1 MEVTPVIEADRFTEE
16 VTTEPVIV
24 SLTSVTGVDA
34 ISKDVNKDVN
44 KDASISDKFGRKDSP
59 NAVCKLMIIRFRL
72 GFFMHSTASALRCRQ
87 VMAAIHPDRAREA
100 RRPPWPAGTGRPLF

>member
-34 ISKDVNKDVN
+34 ISKDVNKD
-44 KDASISDKFGRKDSP
+44 ASISDKFGRKDSP

-72 GFFMHSTASALRCRQ
+72 GFYAWHSLC
-87 VMAAIHPDRAREA
+87 VPV
-100 RRPPWPAGTGRPLF
+100 PAGHGGHSPG

>member
-34 ISKDVNKDVN
+34 ISKDVNKD
-44 KDASISDKFGRKDSP
+44 ASISDKFGRKDSP

-72 GFFMHSTASALRCRQ
+72 GFFYAWHSLC
-87 VMAAIHPDRAREA
+87 VPV
-100 RRPPWPAGTGRPLF
+100 PAGHGGHSPG

>member
-1 MEVTPVIEADRFTEE
+1 MSEMKSSRFTED
-16 VTTEPVIV
+16 VTTEPEIV
-24 SLTSVTGVDA
+24 SLTSATGAEA
-34 ISKDVNKDVN
+34 IRKDVN

-72 GFFMHSTASALRCRQ
+72 GFFMHGTASAFRCRQ

>member
-16 VTTEPVIV
+16 VKTEPVIV

-34 ISKDVNKDVN
+34 ISKDVN

-72 GFFMHSTASALRCRQ
+72 GFFMHSTASAFQCRQ

>member
-1 MEVTPVIEADRFTEE
+1 MSEMKSSRFTED
-16 VTTEPVIV
+16 VTTEPEIV
-24 SLTSVTGVDA
+24 SLTSATGAEA
-34 ISKDVNKDVN
+34 IRKDVN

-72 GFFMHSTASALRCRQ
+72 GFFMHSTASAFRCRK